1 MYFATKDNI
10 TKEIQ
15 KQDRELYSNLGWSI
29 TTDGNNEYD
38 EYDYE
43 LANKKGNCLQP
54 IIINGE
60 QFQGYSSFF
69 CINSKVYVEEPERT
83 YDGSIPNIND
93 YETFIVPRVKI
104 SFKYMTISDFRRF
117 LKAITPNEFNVTY
130 YDYETNQNVTY
141 KMYCETREMSKI
153 FNRGYEILAIQEQ
166 EISLIATLNNI
177 DYLTIT
183 YNDNVTYY
191 DEKKGTNLYYNYR
204 KQNMIFGNTYSIDTG
219 NVTHHKEESDTKTYR
234 FKSWNTRVDG
244 KGIKYLANEVI
255 TATNDLI
262 LYAQWDVIDNE

>member
-1 MYFATKDNI
+1 
-10 TKEIQ
+10 
-15 KQDRELYSNLGWSI
+15 
-29 TTDGNNEYD
+29 
-38 EYDYE
+38 
-43 LANKKGNCLQP
+43 
-54 IIINGE
+54 
-60 QFQGYSSFF
+60 
-69 CINSKVYVEEPERT
+69 
-83 YDGSIPNIND
+83 
-93 YETFIVPRVKI
+93 
-104 SFKYMTISDFRRF
+104 MTISDFRRF

-153 FNRGYEILAIQEQ
+153 FNRGYDILAIQEQ

-219 NVTHHKEESDTKTYR
+219 NVTHHKEESDTKTYK